1 MKQST
6 KALLFSGLV
15 FPGAGH
21 FSLDLYSRGLI
32 FFLPSFLSL
41 IVLVHHSLSKAY
53 AIADMI
59 AQGNVPLDTT
69 VITALITAAPPTP
82 EMLKIQIST
91 WIIIVCWLL
100 GMIDSYRQGKIAE
113 LKNN

>member
-6 KALLFSGLV
+6 KAVLFSGLV

-21 FSLDLYSRGLI
+21 FFLDQCSRGLI
-32 FFLPSFLSL
+32 FFLPSFTGL
-41 IVLVHHSLSKAY
+41 IVLIHHSLSKAY

-59 AQGNVPLDTT
+59 EQGKIPLDTT
-69 VITALITAAPPTP
+69 VITNLITAAPPAA

-91 WIIIVCWLL
+91 WVIIVCWLL
-100 GMIDSYRQGKIAE
+100 GIVDSYRQGKIADK
-113 LKNN
+113 KNN